1 MGKTSR
7 DKVNFT
13 QDIVAKLPV
22 IWRQSL
28 PSTLSSGQ
36 QMVRMEG
43 TENSLELFPLA
54 LTVAAA
60 LDLVSHLDE
69 ERASQNCWGAL
80 LKVALTSSDKDCR
93 DGPQG
98 SGKMNRNLCNLMW
111 NRIAGRTE
119 CYARPQQAG
128 FCAAC
133 IIPSL
138 WNWSQSALLTSGLR
152 SETGQLF

>member
-7 DKVNFT
+7 DKVSFT

-28 PSTLSSGQ
+28 PSTQ

-43 TENSLELFPLA
+43 TENSLELLA

-80 LKVALTSSDKDCR
+80 LKAALTSSGKDCR

-98 SGKMNRNLCNLMW
+98 SGKMNRNL
-111 NRIAGRTE
+111 AT
-119 CYARPQQAG
+119 
-128 FCAAC
+128 
-133 IIPSL
+133 
-138 WNWSQSALLTSGLR
+138 
-152 SETGQLF
+152 

>member
-1 MGKTSR
+1 MGETSR

-43 TENSLELFPLA
+43 TENSLELLA

-69 ERASQNCWGAL
+69 ERTSQNCWGAL
-80 LKVALTSSDKDCR
+80 LKVALTSSGKDCR

-98 SGKMNRNLCNLMW
+98 SGKMNRNL
-111 NRIAGRTE
+111 AT
-119 CYARPQQAG
+119 
-128 FCAAC
+128 
-133 IIPSL
+133 
-138 WNWSQSALLTSGLR
+138 
-152 SETGQLF
+152 